1 MNQNS
6 TNKNLVLHF
15 ISLIEKGGGKGERE
29 GKGKEEMVGGKEKEG
44 REKEGRKGG
53 RRKKKRKRER
63 GTQGER
69 ER

>member
-15 ISLIEKGGGKGERE
+15 TSLIEKGGGKGERE
-29 GKGKEEMVGGKEKEG
+29 GKRKGEMDGGKEKEG

-53 RRKKKRKRER
+53 REEEEEEERDTRKGGGR
-63 GTQGER
+63 
-69 ER
+69 